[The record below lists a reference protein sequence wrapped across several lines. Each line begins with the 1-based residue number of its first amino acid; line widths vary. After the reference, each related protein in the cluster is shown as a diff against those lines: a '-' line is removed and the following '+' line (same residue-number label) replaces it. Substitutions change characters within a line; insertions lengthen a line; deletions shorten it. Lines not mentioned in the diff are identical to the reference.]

1 MYYLLFIYTFLL
13 SLKTSWTYN
22 NFTYLSYQN
31 DMRIHYLIWIT
42 IISCFLLYKTNKLY
56 KKTTYLTSL
65 NKLLIIFSFSTILIG
80 SFLPYH
86 PDNEN
91 IISMSHIILSSLGA
105 ISLLIIIQILIN
117 RIMLIDFDF
126 YKKINILFHRLIL
139 ILGMF
144 IIMFGVINSIIELFF
159 VFTVLLSLKTIEKY
173 F

>member
-1 MYYLLFIYTFLL
+1 MYYLIFIYTFLL

-31 DMRIHYLIWIT
+31 EMRIHYLIWIT
-42 IISCFLLYKTNKLY
+42 IISCFLLYKTNKLF
-56 KKTTYLTSL
+56 KKITYSSSL
-65 NKLLIIFSFSTILIG
+65 NKLLITFSFSTILIG

-91 IISMSHIILSSLGA
+91 IISMLHIILSSLGA

-117 RIMLIDFDF
+117 RTMLIDFGF
-126 YKKINILFHRLIL
+126 YKKINIIFHRLISVL
-139 ILGMF
+139 CMF

-159 VFTVLLSLKTIEKY
+159 IFIVMLPLKMIDKY

>member
-1 MYYLLFIYTFLL
+1 MYYLIFIYTFLL

-31 DMRIHYLIWIT
+31 EMRIHYLIWIT
-42 IISCFLLYKTNKLY
+42 IISCFLLYKINKLF
-56 KKTTYLTSL
+56 KKITYSTSL
-65 NKLLIIFSFSTILIG
+65 NKLLVIFSFSTILIG

-91 IISMSHIILSSLGA
+91 IISMLHIILSSLGA

-117 RIMLIDFDF
+117 RTMLIDFGF
-126 YKKINILFHRLIL
+126 YKKINIIFHRLIL
-139 ILGMF
+139 ILCMF

-159 VFTVLLSLKTIEKY
+159 IFIIMLPLKMIDKY